1 MKTYYDLKA
10 KMGEVQQQ
18 MVEAKNNKR
27 ANTLREVKRLYK
39 GFGFAAGILKVA
51 LAEGPKKSW

>member
-27 ANTLREVKRLYK
+27 ANTLREVKRLCK